1 MERAWADAYI
11 FIRFRSAR
19 RLAGARRA
27 GGVCER
33 RARRQGG
40 GQYGMADGKA
50 ARRTGVSKK

>member
-27 GGVCER
+27 GGVR
-33 RARRQGG
+33 GG
-40 GQYGMADGKA
+40 GVREGRWEGGPEDG
-50 ARRTGVSKK
+50 RVKK